1 MKVWSVITLLF
12 AAAILATI
20 PVSPQ
25 VTPRGLE
32 LRVDEAGAVTYGR
45 YRRVHRRVYRRSYRY
60 ARRAYPS
67 AYYSGAPSYYYG
79 APSYY
84 YGARSYYGAP
94 SYYGG
99 PGFYFWLWAALV
111 VSWPSV
117 PSAAITAAGL

>member
-20 PVSPQ
+20 PISPQ

-60 ARRAYPS
+60 A
-67 AYYSGAPSYYYG
+67 APSYYYG

-99 PGFYFWLWAALV
+99 PGFYFGFGRRWW
-111 VSWPSV
+111 
-117 PSAAITAAGL
+117 

>member
-1 MKVWSVITLLF
+1 MKAWSIISLLF

-25 VTPRGLE
+25 VTSRGLE

-45 YRRVHRRVYRRSYRY
+45 YRRVQRRVYRRAYR
-60 ARRAYPS
+60 S

-94 SYYGG
+94 SYYYGAPSYYGG
-99 PGFYFWLWAALV
+99 PGFYFGFGRRWY
-111 VSWPSV
+111 
-117 PSAAITAAGL
+117 

>member
-1 MKVWSVITLLF
+1 MGHSQGWVLVSRTGGLVMKVGSVIALLF

-45 YRRVHRRVYRRSYRY
+45 YRRVHRRVYRRSYPY
-60 ARRAYPS
+60 AYPRTYYS
-67 AYYSGAPSYYYG
+67 GAPSYYSGAPSYYYG
-79 APSYY
+79 A
-84 YGARSYYGAP
+84 GSYYGAP

-99 PGFYFWLWAALV
+99 PGFYIGFGRGY
-111 VSWPSV
+111 PY
-117 PSAAITAAGL
+117 

>member
-1 MKVWSVITLLF
+1 MKIWSVTALLF

-32 LRVDEAGAVTYGR
+32 LRLDEAGAVTYGR
-45 YRRVHRRVYRRSYRY
+45 YRRVHRRVYRRAYR
-60 ARRAYPS
+60 S
-67 AYYSGAPSYYYG
+67 AYYSGYYGAPSYSYG

-99 PGFYFWLWAALV
+99 PAGFYF
-111 VSWPSV
+111 
-117 PSAAITAAGL
+117 GFGM

>member
-1 MKVWSVITLLF
+1 MSTTGFIP
-12 AAAILATI
+12 AAGICCRKRTGTA
-20 PVSPQ
+20 
-25 VTPRGLE
+25 RGGLE

-45 YRRVHRRVYRRSYRY
+45 YRRVHRRVYRRAYR
-60 ARRAYPS
+60 S

-99 PGFYFWLWAALV
+99 PGFYFGFGRRGW
-111 VSWPSV
+111 
-117 PSAAITAAGL
+117 